1 MDLNSTRW
9 RTLVVSCL
17 INLMIG
23 TAYAWSVFGA
33 AWAAVLGVST
43 GMVFGYANT
52 VGPITMIGGGKINDA
67 LGPRW
72 VVFVGG
78 LMFGGGVLLAGS
90 IAQEWSL
97 YLGYS
102 IFMGLGMG
110 MIYGVTVNNTVKW
123 FPDKRGLVGGLT
135 TMSYGLGSV
144 ALAPIARWMVDTY
157 TVQTTFQVLGV
168 IFMIVICV
176 GAFLIA
182 KVPQGGYAPAGWTP
196 PAPNPNVK
204 AVEDKDWKKM
214 LADPIF
220 YVIFLITL
228 CGAFYG
234 LMLISQAMGIALDKN
249 VFAMERVVAANVV
262 MALALFNTFGRLAAG
277 TLSDKIGRINTL
289 TLALII
295 AAIGLFLIYSGST
308 ASTPNATLFVIGV
321 CMVGFAFGSLMGVLP
336 GFVADQFGAKNNAM
350 NYGIMFVGFA
360 CAGFLGPKIMIL
372 VKKSTGNFNNA
383 YLIAIGFAVFG
394 LVMTYVYR
402 AMSKAKA

>member
-1 MDLNSTRW
+1 MNLNSTRW

-33 AWAAVLGVST
+33 AWGALLGVSV
-43 GMVFGYANT
+43 GMVFGYANA
-52 VGPITMIGGGKINDA
+52 VGPITMITGGKINDA

-78 LMFGGGVLLAGS
+78 LMFGGGVLFAG
-90 IAQEWSL
+90 IFAAEWAL

-102 IFMGLGMG
+102 ILMGLGMG

-123 FPDKRGLVGGLT
+123 FPDKRGMVGGLT

-144 ALAPIARWMVDTY
+144 LLAPVARWMVDTY
-157 TVQTTFQVLGV
+157 TVPTTFIILGV
-168 IFMIVICV
+168 LFMVVICI
-176 GAFLIA
+176 GAFVIA
-182 KVPQGGYAPAGWTP
+182 TVPAGYVPEGWSP

-204 AVEDKDWKKM
+204 APQDKDWKAM

-234 LMLISQAMGIALDKN
+234 LMMLSQAMGIALDPN
-249 VFAMERVVAANVV
+249 VFAMDRVVAANVV
-262 MALALFNTFGRLAAG
+262 MALALFNTFGRLVAG
-277 TLSDKIGRINTL
+277 TLSDKIGRINTI
-289 TLALII
+289 TVALVIG
-295 AAIGLFLIYSGST
+295 AIGLFTIYSGST
-308 ASTPNATLFVIGV
+308 ATTPNSIMFVIGV

-336 GFVADQFGAKNNAM
+336 SFVADQFGPKNNAM
-350 NYGIMFVGFA
+350 NYGIMFIGFA
-360 CAGFLGPKIMIL
+360 CAGYLGPKIMQS
-372 VKKSTGNFNNA
+372 VKASTGSFNNA
-383 YLIAIGFAVFG
+383 YLIAIAFAIFG
-394 LVMTYVYR
+394 LIMTFVFR
-402 AMSKAKA
+402 AMSKKKA